1 MIVRREF
8 GDYQTPFEFAV
19 KICRFLKIE
28 RKINPEM
35 ILEPTCGAGN
45 FLKAALEFNAEKYFG
60 IEINPDYCKLCAD
73 NIADER
79 VKIFN
84 ANFFDFKLST
94 LPKSND
100 LLIIGN
106 PPWANNETLSKLNS
120 ANLPPKS
127 NFKKLKGLDA
137 LTGCGNFDICEY
149 ILLKLIN
156 EYRDTPTT
164 IAMLCKTSTARN
176 VFKELTRLNMNFAE
190 CELFEFDAAKIF
202 DISASACLLLIKLTA
217 ENVSSNVCKIFSP
230 EEPNELKNILTCDE
244 GILQSSELAFDGK
257 CCFDWRQGIKHDCAK
272 VLELTLLN
280 DRLQNNSGEIVDL
293 EDELIFPLVKSSSIK
308 HAVIT
313 EFSKRLLVTQRHIN
327 EDTAHIEFN
336 FPKTWSYLNR
346 NAEIFARRKS
356 SVYRGR
362 PKFSVFGVGNYSY
375 SRYKVVV
382 SGFYKKPLFA
392 LIFSPNGKPVMTDD
406 TTYFIGFENF
416 AAAYTAMLFLNSPQ
430 VQEFLA
436 AMTFLDAK
444 RPYTKKILE
453 RIDFSKIVATIQ
465 FEDLKQTE
473 RRLGLDD
480 CLTNSMLA
488 EFIASIKVQP
498 MLF

>member
-1 MIVRREF
+1 M
-8 GDYQTPFEFAV
+8 QAV
-19 KICRFLKIE
+19 E
-28 RKINPEM
+28 
-35 ILEPTCGAGN
+35 
-45 FLKAALEFNAEKYFG
+45 
-60 IEINPDYCKLCAD
+60 
-73 NIADER
+73 
-79 VKIFN
+79 
-84 ANFFDFKLST
+84 
-94 LPKSND
+94 
-100 LLIIGN
+100 
-106 PPWANNETLSKLNS
+106 
-120 ANLPPKS
+120 
-127 NFKKLKGLDA
+127 
-137 LTGCGNFDICEY
+137 
-149 ILLKLIN
+149 
-156 EYRDTPTT
+156 
-164 IAMLCKTSTARN
+164 
-176 VFKELTRLNMNFAE
+176 
-190 CELFEFDAAKIF
+190 
-202 DISASACLLLIKLTA
+202 
-217 ENVSSNVCKIFSP
+217 NVCKIFSQ
-230 EEPNELKNILTCDE
+230 EEPNEPKNILTCDE
-244 GILQSSELAFDGK
+244 GILQSSELIFDGK

-272 VLELTLLN
+272 VLELNLSN
-280 DRLQNNSGEIVDL
+280 DRLQNNSGEVVDL

-313 EFSKRLLVTQRHIN
+313 EFPKRFLVTQRHIN
-327 EDTAHIEFN
+327 DDTAHIEFD

-346 NAEIFARRKS
+346 NAEILARRKS

-416 AAAYTAMLFLNSPQ
+416 AAAYTAMLFLNSSQ

-453 RIDFSKIVATIQ
+453 RIDFSKIVATIH

-480 CLTNSMLA
+480 YLTNSMLA